1 MIVGI
6 GIDIVEIDRVQQA
19 LLQNASGFSSR
30 ILTPTELGAWDAL
43 KSDARRIEYMAG
55 RFAVKEAIAKAFGT
69 GIGEISFH
77 DIVVINDSHGRPEV
91 KLSGNAKKMAEAQA
105 ITNVWVSISHSR
117 NNAVAQAIL
126 EKKQA

>member
-6 GIDIVEIDRVQQA
+6 GIDIIEIERVQKAMQSA
-19 LLQNASGFSSR
+19 DGFSSR
-30 ILTPTELGAWDAL
+30 ILAPSELEALDSL
-43 KSDARRIEYMAG
+43 KSEARKIEYLAG
-55 RFAVKEAIAKAFGT
+55 RFAVKEAVAKAFGT

-77 DIVVINDSHGRPEV
+77 DIVVINDAQGRPQV

-105 ITNVWVSISHSR
+105 ITNVWVSISHSK